1 MVITVYRKLLAPP
14 KAASYELAGYI
25 TLHIFTQP
33 FRAVQPQSVRI
44 CQALVLPHMQHR
56 GLGSAMVGAA
66 YDLALQRNMYEV
78 TVEDPAPA
86 FVKVRGLG
94 VAARVA
100 RSRGGSC
107 WLSGCVIWGLQLR
120 DVVDFRRCHEAK
132 AFGSSAATNSPPLS
146 EQQLNAARLV
156 SVCVLCW

>member
-1 MVITVYRKLLAPP
+1 MFSPPCVCAGASAIDVEDPRWVVITVYRKLLAPP

-86 FVKVRGLG
+86 FVKVRGLR

-100 RSRGGSC
+100 RSCGGSC
-107 WLSGCVIWGLQLR
+107 
-120 DVVDFRRCHEAK
+120 
-132 AFGSSAATNSPPLS
+132 
-146 EQQLNAARLV
+146 
-156 SVCVLCW
+156 